1 VKSSLPFK
9 LLLWIFPLVWAGS
22 FIAGKWALR
31 DFSPEVTSFL
41 RFTIA
46 SAALFPFAFRRP
58 SAPGAWAPRRLG
70 VLFLLGLTG
79 IFGYHVLFYYSL
91 KYTTAGN
98 SSLII
103 ATDSLMTVLLAVAF
117 LKERMT
123 GRKALGIV
131 LGFAGVVWI
140 VSDGALGTILS
151 EGPNAGDLL
160 AFGAALAWAVY
171 SVLSKPVAHL
181 YASLDLSW
189 ITWAVGAL
197 LLSPSLLA
205 DGAVASLGSAS
216 LLGWACVLYMA
227 LAATGLGYFVYLKGI
242 KEIGAAATAKYI
254 FLVPVYVLALAYFF
268 LGEPVP
274 LHKVFAA
281 AVILGGIWLA
291 EEGPEGLRRREPSK
305 RG

>member
-1 VKSSLPFK
+1 MRAFRPFTI
-9 LLLWIFPLVWAGS
+9 LLWIFPLVWAGS
-22 FIAGKWALR
+22 FIAGKWAIR
-31 DFSPEVTSFL
+31 DFPPEVVAFL

-46 SAALFPFAFRRP
+46 SAALLPFAFRRP
-58 SAPGAWAPRRLG
+58 SAPGAWAPRRLL

-123 GRKALGIV
+123 WRKGLGIA

-140 VSDGALGTILS
+140 VSDGALRVLLS
-151 EGPNAGDLL
+151 RGPNLGDLL
-160 AFGAALAWAVY
+160 AFGAALAWAAY

-205 DGAVASLGSAS
+205 DGAVSSLASAS

-254 FLVPVYVLALAYFF
+254 FLVPVYVLVLAFFF

-274 LHKVFAA
+274 LHKVLAA

-291 EEGPEGLRRREPSK
+291 EEPRRAEADEP
-305 RG
+305 

>member
-1 VKSSLPFK
+1 M
-9 LLLWIFPLVWAGS
+9 
-22 FIAGKWALR
+22 
-31 DFSPEVTSFL
+31 
-41 RFTIA
+41 
-46 SAALFPFAFRRP
+46 
-58 SAPGAWAPRRLG
+58 
-70 VLFLLGLTG
+70 
-79 IFGYHVLFYYSL
+79 LFYYSL

-123 GRKALGIV
+123 RRKALGIA
-131 LGFAGVVWI
+131 LGFAGVLWI
-140 VSDGALGTILS
+140 VSDGALPALRAR
-151 EGPNAGDLL
+151 GPTLGDLL
-160 AFGAALAWAVY
+160 AFGAALAWAAY

-197 LLSPSLLA
+197 LISPSLLA
-205 DGAVASLGSAS
+205 DGAVSSLASAS
-216 LLGWACVLYMA
+216 LLGWACVSYMA

-242 KEIGAAATAKYI
+242 KEIGAAATARYI
-254 FLVPVYVLALAYFF
+254 FLAPVYVLVLAFLF

-274 LHKVFAA
+274 LHTVLAA

-291 EEGPEGLRRREPSK
+291 EEAPGEAGSA
-305 RG
+305 